1 LLFCAKGDDEEE
13 IHFLIDRKNDYYFVT
28 GKYKSDDRKD
38 SNHPWR
44 GATSG
49 IHLPHHGDREFKKF
63 HENTLFDGELVLDHE
78 RDGVVLR
85 YLVFDCM
92 VLDGEDLTQKPFD
105 KRIGR
110 FQEFVYKPLKTALRR
125 YPEEIQYFPFEIL
138 FKQMDKPYAL
148 HDMFLQKL
156 PNLPHGNDGLI
167 FTCKETPYVM
177 GTDEHIL
184 KWKPAHEN
192 SIDFR
197 LKLGSF
203 PTMIEDG
210 DEMEDFDGKPNFELE
225 VFYGNTSYGDFA
237 TLYIDD
243 ADWAAMKHASIR
255 DRKPL
260 DGRII
265 ECWLEQPAYGESRWR
280 FKREN
285 DGTPRFRDDKH
296 DANHIS
302 TVEKVIQSI
311 EDAVS
316 QEDLIAHEYDI
327 MKAWKR
333 RHPEEEAA
341 KRRQAEAARA
351 GPPRAPPQNGHT

>member
-1 LLFCAKGDDEEE
+1 
-13 IHFLIDRKNDYYFVT
+13 
-28 GKYKSDDRKD
+28 
-38 SNHPWR
+38 
-44 GATSG
+44 
-49 IHLPHHGDREFKKF
+49 
-63 HENTLFDGELVLDHE
+63 
-78 RDGVVLR
+78 
-85 YLVFDCM
+85 M

-110 FQEFVYKPLKTALRR
+110 FQEFVYKPLKAALRR

-148 HDMFLQKL
+148 NDMFLQKL

-210 DEMEDFDGKPNFELE
+210 EEVEDFDGKPHFELE
-225 VFYGNTSYGDFA
+225 VCYGNNNYGDFA
-237 TLYIDD
+237 TLYFDD

-280 FKREN
+280 FKREG
-285 DGTPRFRDDKH
+285 DGTPRFRDDKN

-316 QEDLIAHEYDI
+316 QEDLIAHQYEI

-351 GPPRAPPQNGHT
+351 GPPRVPPQNGHT